1 MINERWLKISA
12 FIPIFGTIVNCL
24 IIFLSHIKNGTVR
37 LKKLLMCMMV
47 CGIVFACSAIAGAGV
62 FNVIARVLGISVLSY
77 VKMGI
82 VFFFSGFVMNIVFL
96 KWYNETFRLKK

>member
-1 MINERWLKISA
+1 
-12 FIPIFGTIVNCL
+12 
-24 IIFLSHIKNGTVR
+24 
-37 LKKLLMCMMV
+37 MMV